1 MSPRSRRLG
10 LSVPFAAPERQA
22 ADLVLLEQE
31 EQGAYAGRLTVANMV
46 RHIEHAV
53 YGASASAPRVM
64 DCGVDASGNLNTAIL
79 VWPYSDTVRYRL
91 LTTIGTPGPAE
102 PAEVVNEETVSF
114 TLTETARLRRP
125 GRRIL
130 DARWLTGPWTS
141 GGERIEPP
149 ALTVDGPEVRANRT
163 VYGSVRL
170 KVSAR
175 RYRHRLAIS
184 WTEARPLLE
193 SGDWSEW
200 ALCLPVGGP
209 PAALALEAHRGAA
222 DMARSGRGCGR
233 ISFHVD
239 DDDDWPPECLPESR
253 TVDCDYCSLRCE
265 DVEDVEDEGEY

>member
-1 MSPRSRRLG
+1 MSR
-10 LSVPFAAPERQA
+10 VPLTISFAAPERQV
-22 ADLVLLEQE
+22 ADFVLLEQE
-31 EQGAYAGRLTVANMV
+31 EQGAYAGRLTLANMV
-46 RHIEHAV
+46 RHVEHAV
-53 YGASASAPRVM
+53 YGVSASAPRVM
-64 DCGVDASGNLNTAIL
+64 DCGVDSAGNFNTAIL

-102 PAEVVNEETVSF
+102 PAEVINEETVSF

-209 PAALALEAHRGAA
+209 PVALALEAHRGAA

-239 DDDDWPPECLPESR
+239 EAEGAWPPECPPENR
-253 TVDCDYCSLRCE
+253 TLDCDYCSLRCE
-265 DVEDVEDEGEY
+265 DVDDEGEY